1 MRIQN
6 AIGRNQVPQLPILR
20 SGDFVVCPV
29 DLVIR
34 LPLLVWC
41 WLL

>member
-20 SGDFVVCPV
+20 SGDFVAPG
-29 DLVIR
+29 LS
-34 LPLLVWC
+34 
-41 WLL
+41 